1 MMLKVSSVKS
11 YYCETI
17 FQEQVQLA
25 IFLRKAMPPDRKN
38 VFTDINTLKEEA
50 MLILSKRKQLVY
62 VIKASFESGFLVL
75 FILQGALSRLRQF
88 LAI

>member
-1 MMLKVSSVKS
+1 MIYCMMLKVSSVKS

-50 MLILSKRKQLVY
+50 MLILSNVNTLK
-62 VIKASFESGFLVL
+62 EE
-75 FILQGALSRLRQF
+75 
-88 LAI
+88 AIGICH